1 MLAFSDIVES
11 PLNIYGIDYD
21 KTAVKIARL
30 NILIRFKNKNFM
42 PNIFCKN
49 TLFDIGND
57 DLFSFHDNKDIKD
70 FDVIATNPP
79 WGVHFSKAEEKKL
92 KNLYPQITSFESFS
106 YFLTK
111 SLNLLRYS
119 GIVSFILPESIL
131 NVRTHKDIR
140 EIILK
145 TAQIKKV
152 IYLNRIFKNVFTPV
166 IRLD

>member
-1 MLAFSDIVES
+1 MVLTMI
-11 PLNIYGIDYD
+11 

-30 NILIRFKNKNFM
+30 NILVRFKNKNFI

-57 DLFSFHDNKDIKD
+57 DLFSFHDDKDIKD

-79 WGVHFSKAEEKKL
+79 WGVHFSKAEVKKL
-92 KNLYPQITSFESFS
+92 KNLYPQISSFESFS

-111 SLNLLRYS
+111 GLNLLRYS
-119 GIVSFILPESIL
+119 GVVSFILPESIL

-140 EIILK
+140 ENYFKKRLK
-145 TAQIKKV
+145 LKKLFISTAFLKM
-152 IYLNRIFKNVFTPV
+152 FFTPV
-166 IRLD
+166 IRLDLEKKITKK